1 MQLETEQLKDPEIEE
16 DIDPK
21 ILENKD
27 EKLLVLEDEIVNED
41 IKNQRDIEK
50 AEQLKNDANK
60 LV

>member
-27 EKLLVLEDEIVNED
+27 EKLLVMEDEIVNED
-41 IKNQRDIEK
+41 IKNQRNIEK
-50 AEQLKNDANK
+50 MMEKN
-60 LV
+60 